1 MAEIYDAAKERIKS
15 AETSAVEE
23 KVKKELRKI
32 AGKMILA
39 GIICFLGCLIGDFD
53 KISCLITGKTK

>member
-23 KVKKELRKI
+23 KVKKETQKDSRKN
-32 AGKMILA
+32 
-39 GIICFLGCLIGDFD
+39 D
-53 KISCLITGKTK
+53 SCGNYMFPWMSYW